1 MITSPD
7 PSISLRLLV
16 EHLNGDSLVYEYDPQ
31 YVNSPVTG
39 QTELSSLC
47 YDIMNSDEYDRP
59 QDTVGFT
66 IDQGELT
73 WL

>member
-1 MITSPD
+1 MIKSPD
-7 PSISLRLLV
+7 PSISLRLLI
-16 EHLNGDSLVYEYDPQ
+16 EHLDGDSLVYEYDPM

-59 QDTVGFT
+59 DNTVGFT
-66 IDQGELT
+66 LDQGELT